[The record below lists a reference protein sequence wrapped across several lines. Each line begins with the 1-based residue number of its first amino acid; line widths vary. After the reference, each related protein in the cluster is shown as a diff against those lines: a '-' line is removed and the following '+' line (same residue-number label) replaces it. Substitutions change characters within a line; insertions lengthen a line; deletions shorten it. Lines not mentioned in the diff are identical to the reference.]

1 MITPNEREVVSLRQ
15 EFELAMIRIDM
26 FDAQTLSS
34 FHRFYEATVDYEG
47 TPGYKALIPALAHG
61 ENNLNSLFI
70 GFCAGKGYNV
80 HRAFLST
87 H

>member
-1 MITPNEREVVSLRQ
+1 MIAPNEREVVGLRQ

-34 FHRFYEATVDYEG
+34 FHRFYEATVDSEG
-47 TPGYKALIPALAHG
+47 TPGYKALLCGLSNG
-61 ENNLNSLFI
+61 EDNLNALFI

-80 HRAFLST
+80 HRAFLTT

>member
-1 MITPNEREVVSLRQ
+1 MITPSEKEVIALRQ
-15 EFELAMIRIDM
+15 EFELAMIHINM

-34 FHRFYEATVDYEG
+34 FHRFYEATVDKEG
-47 TPGYKALIPALAHG
+47 TPGYKALLPGLSNG

-70 GFCAGKGYNV
+70 GFCAGRGYNLNQ
-80 HRAFLST
+80 ALSGS